1 MYQIDKT
8 KCCGRTLFAI
18 FFVINVLGCSQFH
31 APQKISTTDQIGSFL
46 IQEVKAQQL
55 SSRSEIIK
63 LLDNPAYSVKK
74 SNRFLIKHKQNV
86 AAFLL
91 QIMHSQ
97 SVTQAI
103 VELSE
108 SHATQ
113 TKEWVTLALQLYP
126 IDAYRIVEQLYADS
140 AIKSATLESA
150 ALLAGLDPARI
161 FPATASSNLDYRI
174 VPLIHSASVT
184 LYNQTEDSNTRVWF
198 KPSSTTQWLP
208 ALSLQWEPIQ
218 GAMSG
223 SIVHLAAQTAY
234 DVKLQFIE
242 GSEVVDE
249 KLYSFRTRPNA
260 PPIDP
265 EKVYFLADIY
275 TGGQLNL
282 TALGIQGSEDGWA
295 LIKGDGVD
303 IIASEEDN
311 AAIDIGSQSYV
322 KFENIS
328 VKGGRLYGISA
339 KKAHHVWIDGC
350 NISEFGRVAGEMR
363 DGVGYA
369 NAESTKAIN
378 YDSGIFL
385 QETGVVT
392 IENCEI
398 HSPNGKANHWGY
410 GHPYGPSA
418 LLLATRHS
426 VEEYRG
432 QYIVRNNR
440 FYGSDKHRFNDVIES
455 RANAR
460 AWGGFL
466 RDSAIYNNY
475 LAYAN
480 DDIIE
485 LDGGQS
491 NVLFYNNE
499 IEQGYCGISAIPNM
513 LGPSYIFN
521 NYIHNL
527 GDERQKAWAGIKL
540 GGLMSM
546 PAGIVN
552 IFENLVVTSS
562 NGVTAS
568 RFEGDYTF
576 WANVKNNVLI
586 HDKYWS
592 KMGQGIYD
600 IEQYSGSK
608 FTNNLIFNTRISAPT
623 VLASMGRN
631 FYHPWS
637 EQADIAEQIKDSGA
651 SFDLELEQQF
661 FISNFSQSSNTMQNT
676 LANTNASANVTASE
690 FTINFEHL
698 PIKSFDTQDKD
709 GDYQISDT
717 GVAIT
722 LYGNT
727 WKSVPVDVV
736 LTPETV
742 LELEVKNNGF
752 GEIVG
757 IAFENDNALTSAYV
771 YKFAGS
777 QKWSNDTFKYSRID
791 EFETLS
797 IPVGSLNIEKFD
809 RLVLVMDDDKPA
821 SKASQVSFKNLRF
834 IEPKAIQ
841 QSDINSMIRVGKW
854 SE

>member
-1 MYQIDKT
+1 MYQTDKT
-8 KCCGRTLFAI
+8 KWCGRTLFAI
-18 FFVINVLGCSQFH
+18 FLVLTMLGCSQFR

-46 IQEVKAQQL
+46 IHEVKAQQL
-55 SSRSEIIK
+55 SSRPEIVE

-86 AAFLL
+86 AALLL

-97 SVTQAI
+97 SVTLAI

-113 TKEWVTLALQLYP
+113 TKEWITLALQLYP

-140 AIKSATLESA
+140 AIKSETLESA

-161 FPATASSNLDYRI
+161 FPATASSNLSYRI
-174 VPLIHSASVT
+174 VPLIHSASLTV
-184 LYNQTEDSNTRVWF
+184 YNQTEEANTRVWY

-218 GAMSG
+218 GAISG
-223 SIVHLAAQTAY
+223 SIVHLAPETEY

-242 GSEVVDE
+242 ENEVADE
-249 KLYSFRTRPNA
+249 KLYSFSTQPNT

-265 EKVYFLADIY
+265 EKIYSLNDIY

-295 LIKGDGVD
+295 LIKGDGVE
-303 IIASEEDN
+303 IIAAEGDI

-322 KFENIS
+322 KFENIN
-328 VKGGRLYGISA
+328 VKGGHLYGISA

-363 DGVGYA
+363 DGVAYA

-378 YDSGIFL
+378 YDAGIFL

-398 HSPNGKANHWGY
+398 HSPNGKANHWGD

-418 LLLATRHS
+418 LLLAARHS

-475 LAYAN
+475 LGYAN

-513 LGPSYIFN
+513 VGPSYIFN

-527 GDERQKAWAGIKL
+527 GDERQKAWAAIKL

-600 IEQYSGSK
+600 IEQYSGSE
-608 FTNNLIFNTRISAPT
+608 FTNNFIFNTRIGAPT
-623 VLASMGRN
+623 VLANMDDN

-637 EQADIAEQIKDSGA
+637 EEADIAEQISDSVS
-651 SFDLELEQQF
+651 SFNLELDQQF
-661 FISNFSQSSNTMQNT
+661 FIPNFSQISNTMQNT
-676 LANTNASANVTASE
+676 LSNANVSVDE
-690 FTINFEHL
+690 SVLDSSINFNHI
-698 PIKSFDTQDKD
+698 PINSFDTQDEN
-709 GDYQISDT
+709 GEYRISDN
-717 GVAIT
+717 GDEMT
-722 LYGNT
+722 LFGNT

-757 IAFENDNALTSAYV
+757 VAFENDNALTSANV
-771 YKFAGS
+771 YKFSGS
-777 QKWSNDTFKYSRID
+777 QKWTNDTFQYSNID
-791 EFETLS
+791 EYETIR
-797 IPVGSLNIEKFD
+797 IPVGSLNIDTFD
-809 RLVLVMDDDKPA
+809 RLILVMDDDKPA
-821 SKASQVSFKNLRF
+821 STASQVSFKNVRF
-834 IEPKAIQ
+834 LEPRAIQ
-841 QSDINSMIRVGKW
+841 QSDINSVIRVGKW

>member
-1 MYQIDKT
+1 M
-8 KCCGRTLFAI
+8 TL
-18 FFVINVLGCSQFH
+18 
-31 APQKISTTDQIGSFL
+31 
-46 IQEVKAQQL
+46 
-55 SSRSEIIK
+55 
-63 LLDNPAYSVKK
+63 
-74 SNRFLIKHKQNV
+74 
-86 AAFLL
+86 
-91 QIMHSQ
+91 
-97 SVTQAI
+97 AI

-113 TKEWVTLALQLYP
+113 TKEWITLALQLYP

-140 AIKSATLESA
+140 AIKSETLESA

-161 FPATASSNLDYRI
+161 FPATASSNLSYRI
-174 VPLIHSASVT
+174 VPLIHSASLTV
-184 LYNQTEDSNTRVWF
+184 YNQTEEANTRVWY

-218 GAMSG
+218 GAISG
-223 SIVHLAAQTAY
+223 SIVHLAPETEY

-242 GSEVVDE
+242 ENEVADE
-249 KLYSFRTRPNA
+249 KLYSFSTRPNT

-265 EKVYFLADIY
+265 EKIYSLNDIY

-295 LIKGDGVD
+295 LIKGDGVE
-303 IIASEEDN
+303 IIAAEGDI

-322 KFENIS
+322 KFENIN
-328 VKGGRLYGISA
+328 VKGGHLYGISA

-363 DGVGYA
+363 DGVAYA

-378 YDSGIFL
+378 YDAGIFL

-398 HSPNGKANHWGY
+398 HSPNGKANHWGD

-418 LLLATRHS
+418 LLLAARHS

-475 LAYAN
+475 LGYAN

-513 LGPSYIFN
+513 VGPSYIFN

-527 GDERQKAWAGIKL
+527 GDERQKAWAAIKL

-600 IEQYSGSK
+600 IEQYSGSE
-608 FTNNLIFNTRISAPT
+608 FTNNFIFNTRIGAPT
-623 VLASMGRN
+623 VLANMDDN

-637 EQADIAEQIKDSGA
+637 EEADIAEQISDSVS
-651 SFDLELEQQF
+651 SFNLELDQQF
-661 FISNFSQSSNTMQNT
+661 FIPNFSQISNTMQNT
-676 LANTNASANVTASE
+676 LSNANVSVDE
-690 FTINFEHL
+690 SVLDSSINFNHI
-698 PIKSFDTQDKD
+698 PINSFDTQDEN
-709 GDYQISDT
+709 GEYRISDN
-717 GVAIT
+717 GDEMT
-722 LYGNT
+722 LFGNT

-757 IAFENDNALTSAYV
+757 VAFENDNALTSANV
-771 YKFAGS
+771 YKFSGS
-777 QKWSNDTFKYSRID
+777 QKWTNDTFQYSNID
-791 EFETLS
+791 EYETIR
-797 IPVGSLNIEKFD
+797 IPVGSLNIDTFD
-809 RLVLVMDDDKPA
+809 RLILVMDDDKPA
-821 SKASQVSFKNLRF
+821 STASQVSFKNVRF
-834 IEPKAIQ
+834 LEPRAIQ
-841 QSDINSMIRVGKW
+841 QSDINSVIRVGKW